1 MDIKDRIKLILDREE
16 LSQVDFSSKTSIK
29 PATLN
34 HVLTGR
40 NNASREV
47 IEKILNAFPCYN
59 EDWLV
64 LGQGAMLTDS
74 ARQKIQEEVKQPLF
88 PDYPAKGDEQN
99 GNNVKQLSER
109 EFSSVRS
116 RIYADAPISTV
127 VQQTNRKIAKIIVY
141 YTDNTFE
148 TLIPSE

>member
-1 MDIKDRIKLILDREE
+1 MEIRGRIKVILEREQ
-16 LSQVDFSSKTSIK
+16 LSQVEFSERTAIK

-47 IEKILNAFPCYN
+47 IEKILESFPWYN

-64 LGQGAMLTDS
+64 LGQGAMLTD
-74 ARQKIQEEVKQPLF
+74 AAKEKIQSEHSRSLF
-88 PDYPAKGDEQN
+88 PDFQSP
-99 GNNVKQLSER
+99 V
-109 EFSSVRS
+109 SSVAAPRTPSTPTSTASALPPTERS
-116 RIYADAPISTV
+116 VRETPPQSP
-127 VQQTNRKIAKIIVY
+127 RKIAKIIVY

-148 TLIPSE
+148 TLLPSDQAT

>member
-1 MDIKDRIKLILDREE
+1 MEIRDRIKVILEREQ
-16 LSQVDFSSKTSIK
+16 LSQVEFSERTAIK

-47 IEKILNAFPCYN
+47 IEKILESFPWYN

-64 LGQGAMLTDS
+64 LGQGAMLTD
-74 ARQKIQEEVKQPLF
+74 AAKEKIQSEHSRSLF
-88 PDYPAKGDEQN
+88 PDFQSP
-99 GNNVKQLSER
+99 V
-109 EFSSVRS
+109 SSVAAPRTPS
-116 RIYADAPISTV
+116 VPISSVSALPPTDQSV
-127 VQQTNRKIAKIIVY
+127 KETPLRSTRKIAKIIVY

-148 TLIPSE
+148 TLLPSDQAT